1 MASLF
6 LGFGMSLPFLGR
18 WLQETHG
25 LSGIEI
31 ALVLSS
37 GQLARLI
44 VGPLIAAWADGFA
57 DRNQPLRILAV
68 TGAGLYALFFWVD
81 GLIAL
86 ILAGFLAQS
95 SLQAIM
101 PLVEGAALRASA
113 SGAPGGLSYGVS
125 RAIGSMAFIVANL
138 AGGFLIASHGIHA
151 ATTWILVCFIGAAV
165 VALVWLKPDP
175 LPPTT
180 AKAGYRARLREGG
193 RLFARPAY
201 VRTLAAGALIQCA
214 HAFYYGFSTL
224 IWTGQGLSDG
234 LIGALWGFA
243 VGVEVIFLWFLA
255 RIEKRFAPEVLL
267 AVGGVGAVV
276 RWVGLGLA
284 PAAWALWPLQAL
296 HALSFAATHVG
307 AMRIVQ
313 RETPAE
319 IAGLGLTFYAAS
331 TATGLG
337 LATLCAGA
345 LYDSSGVKGYFVMA
359 AIAACGA
366 SRAVAGMRKRA

>member
-1 MASLF
+1 MSSLF

-25 LSGIEI
+25 LTGVEI

-57 DRNQPLRILAV
+57 DRSQPLRILALA
-68 TGAGLYALFFWVD
+68 GAALYALFFWVD
-81 GLIAL
+81 GLVAL
-86 ILAGFLAQS
+86 MLAGFLAQS

-113 SGAPGGLSYGVS
+113 GGQSGGLSYGVS
-125 RAIGSMAFIVANL
+125 RAVGSIAFIVANL
-138 AGGFLIASHGIHA
+138 AGGFLVAAHGISA
-151 ATTWILVCFIGAAV
+151 VTAWILTCYVLAGV
-165 VALVWLKPDP
+165 VALAWLKPDP
-175 LPPTT
+175 LP
-180 AKAGYRARLREGG
+180 AGATPASYRARLREGG
-193 RLFARPAY
+193 RLFVRAPY
-201 VRTLAAGALIQCA
+201 VITLVAGALIQCA

-224 IWTGQGLSDG
+224 IWTHQGLSDG
-234 LIGALWGFA
+234 LIGALWAWA
-243 VGVEVIFLWFLA
+243 VAAEVVFLWFLA
-255 RIEKRFAPEVLL
+255 RIEKRLAPEVLMVL
-267 AVGGVGAVV
+267 GGCGAVL
-276 RWVGLGLA
+276 RWVALGLS
-284 PAAWALWPLQAL
+284 PPAWALWPLQAL
-296 HALSFAATHVG
+296 HALTFASTHVG

-337 LATLCAGA
+337 LATLGAGA
-345 LYDSSGVKGYFVMA
+345 LYDAGGARGYFAMA

-366 SRAVAGMRKRA
+366 LAAVALLHRRA